1 MRLIFM
7 DTTLNFFLSEG
18 ITEQEINSLIEG
30 GKLMQKIAAICTLSL
45 PATCVHR
52 VDGKMAWISL
62 CRRRSLAQ
70 SL

>member
-30 GKLMQKIAAICTLSL
+30 GKLMQYNENRYYFKIEENNE
-45 PATCVHR
+45 
-52 VDGKMAWISL
+52 
-62 CRRRSLAQ
+62 
-70 SL
+70 